1 MDHPLNICS
10 MLIFGIIYLCLG
22 HCHSLS
28 YEDVVKI
35 DKTQL
40 NNESYVEE
48 YLNKVNI
55 FLEQWNYDI
64 VEASWNFSTDMTN
77 EKQQKLVSMINI

>member
-1 MDHPLNICS
+1 MNHPLT
-10 MLIFGIIYLCLG
+10 IYLMVIFVFIHLCLD

-40 NNESYVEE
+40 SNESYVES
-48 YLNKVNI
+48 YLAKVNI
-55 FLEQWNYDI
+55 FLEQWNYEI

-77 EKQQKLVSMINI
+77 ENQQKLVLI